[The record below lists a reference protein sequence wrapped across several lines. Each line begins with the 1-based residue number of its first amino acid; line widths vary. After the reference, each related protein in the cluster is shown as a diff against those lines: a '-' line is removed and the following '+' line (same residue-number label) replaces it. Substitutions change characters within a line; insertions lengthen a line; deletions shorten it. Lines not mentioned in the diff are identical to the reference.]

1 MIGGWW
7 MVVPINWDLRY
18 ATIGGWWMVDGGGGW
33 LIVKDMRVKD
43 YKDLRVWQQAM
54 DLVVMVYQQ
63 MKMMPREELYSL
75 TDQIKRAVV
84 SVPSN
89 IAEGESRGTKEFI
102 HFLRIAQGSL
112 SEIETQ
118 LQLSIKLEMLKE
130 IDIKPIF
137 ENIVSLKRQIYALM
151 NKLKTNHQPPTTK

>member
-1 MIGGWW
+1 
-7 MVVPINWDLRY
+7 MVVPINRDLRY
-18 ATIGGWWMVDGGGGW
+18 ATIGGWWMADGGGGW

-63 MKMMPREELYSL
+63 MKMMPREELYGF

-112 SEIETQ
+112 SELETQ

-130 IDIKPIF
+130 IDIKPIL

-151 NKLKTNHQPPTTK
+151 NKLKTKN

>member
-7 MVVPINWDLRY
+7 MVVPINRDLRY
-18 ATIGGWWMVDGGGGW
+18 ATIGGWWMADGGGGW

-63 MKMMPREELYSL
+63 MKMMPREELYGF

-112 SEIETQ
+112 SELETQ

-130 IDIKPIF
+130 IDIKPIL

-151 NKLKTNHQPPTTK
+151 NKLKTKN